1 MYKYKPTEHNKR
13 VRALMQ
19 VDDVDG
25 REEGSNRILASSHYW
40 AVWESVFF
48 IQKAVEKSGWKTRK
62 DTPEFIK
69 ALEGMR
75 VEESFEHP
83 QGAKYIRPQDH
94 KAVIDFYMS
103 RIEDGEIH
111 VKYKIA
117 AAELEKHFPPR
128 VDFTKESV

>member
-1 MYKYKPTEHNKR
+1 MK
-13 VRALMQ
+13 

-25 REEGSNRILASSHYW
+25 KEEGSNRILAGSHYW

-48 IQKAVEKSGWKTRK
+48 IKKAVEKSGWKVKK
-62 DTPEFIK
+62 DTPDFIK
-69 ALEGMR
+69 ALEGMQ

-111 VKYKIA
+111 VKNKIA
-117 AAELEKHFPPR
+117 AADLEKYFPPR
-128 VDFTKESV
+128 VDLTKESLS